1 VGVAWTF
8 EKIAGPFEGPTG
20 GLAWDGSGMLFSAIA
35 EGRILRYDP
44 ASGKASE
51 FRKYTNR
58 TNGLAFAPGG
68 ALYGCQESSRRVIR
82 FAEDGSTTTTAFLLD
97 GSYHNHPNNLAIDS
111 KGRIWFS
118 DPWSELRASGP
129 QIFPALEHAS
139 VLRLELD
146 SFRKLWSIRRMTYD
160 TSAPRAVALSPD
172 ESTLYIAQTDNSP
185 LGRRELRAY
194 PILADNTLGPFT
206 LLHAFG
212 RDHRG
217 EHRGIEGMCMDREG
231 NIVACAGWRK
241 AGPGPLVCVF
251 SPGGAIIESHP
262 LPADQP
268 MNCAFGDD
276 DLGSLYV
283 TTAGGELL
291 RARHCG
297 RRGRVLPT
305 AQRRAQ

>member
-1 VGVAWTF
+1 
-8 EKIAGPFEGPTG
+8 
-20 GLAWDGSGMLFSAIA
+20 MLFSAIA
-35 EGRILRYDP
+35 GGRILRYDP
-44 ASGKASE
+44 ASGKVSE

-58 TNGLAFAPGG
+58 TNGLAFAPDG
-68 ALYGCQESSRRVIR
+68 ALYGCQESSRRVVH
-82 FAEDGSTTTTAFLLD
+82 FAGDGSTATTGFLLE
-97 GSYHNHPNNLAIDS
+97 GRYHNQPNNLAIDS

-118 DPWSELRASGP
+118 DPQSELRASGP

-139 VLRLELD
+139 ALRLELD
-146 SFRKLWSIRRMTYD
+146 SFRKLWGIRRMTYD

-172 ESTLYIAQTDNSP
+172 ESTLYVAETDNSP
-185 LGRRELRAY
+185 SGRRELRAY
-194 PILADNTLGPFT
+194 PILADNTLGPFA

-217 EHRGIEGMCMDREG
+217 EHRGIEGMCTDSEG
-231 NIVACAGWRK
+231 SIVACAGWRK
-241 AGPGPLVCVF
+241 SGPGPLAVVF
-251 SPGGAIIESHP
+251 SPSGAIIESHP

-268 MNCAFGDD
+268 MNCAFGDA

-291 RARHCG
+291 RASDCG

-305 AQRRAQ
+305 AHRRAQ